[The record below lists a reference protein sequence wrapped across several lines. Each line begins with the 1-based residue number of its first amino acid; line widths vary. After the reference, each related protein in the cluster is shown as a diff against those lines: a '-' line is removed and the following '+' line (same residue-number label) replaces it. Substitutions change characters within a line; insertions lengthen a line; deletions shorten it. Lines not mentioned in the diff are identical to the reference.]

1 MPSKPRFIVEYLRKT
16 DLDAGWPE
24 VYVRH
29 SSAETA
35 IKAVGQT
42 KSADHKDILV
52 ISVSTVESYRDFLE
66 RILDDPE
73 CSVEALLGDKTND
86 D

>member
-1 MPSKPRFIVEYLRKT
+1 MKPRFIVEYLRRS

-24 VYVRH
+24 VHVRH
-29 SSAETA
+29 SAAETA
-35 IKAVGQT
+35 SEAEEQT
-42 KSADHKDILV
+42 KSADPDDILFL
-52 ISVSTVESYRDFLE
+52 SVDTVESYRDFLE

-73 CSVEALLGDKTND
+73 CSVEALLNDKTND